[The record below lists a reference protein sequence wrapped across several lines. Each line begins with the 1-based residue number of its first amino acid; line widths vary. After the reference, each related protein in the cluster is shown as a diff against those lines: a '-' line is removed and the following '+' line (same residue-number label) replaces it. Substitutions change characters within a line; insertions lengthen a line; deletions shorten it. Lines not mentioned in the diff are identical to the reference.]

1 MKTKVFW
8 TGDEEAAVFAEAKR
22 LRQADPAATIKDLAV
37 QAQLVLPA
45 ALRKSAKTV
54 GLRMQISALIGRRA
68 AQSSVSSLQSPVS
81 PHPLPTSQ
89 ATASPAPVAP
99 GRALLPG
106 KRKYTPRRSAR
117 PGAIPPS
124 ARTAAPAVDRE
135 SAPNDFLPPLTIE
148 EAADLFI
155 DTMISRFET
164 RFAAR
169 LAVAGRPVECGPAV
183 ADTALGGVGQKHP
196 NIEHQNVELVTS
208 KVYPAPSGAGG
219 SKPNVQSPRGTR
231 DSCRSSTVQRS
242 NVQSSAASPSVPRA
256 NVGLKSMTDDELKSA
271 IVAAQKDGD
280 RLTIIR
286 CTGELRR
293 RDLAANAIE
302 RGLNIGGDE

>member
-1 MKTKVFW
+1 MKTKIYLTDAERKKFIPEFRRIRA
-8 TGDEEAAVFAEAKR
+8 TGLT
-22 LRQADPAATIKDLAV
+22 LRQAWAEAVKILPPDRQPKFCSRIITRLGLAGR
-37 QAQLVLPA
+37 LP
-45 ALRKSAKTV
+45 KS
-54 GLRMQISALIGRRA
+54 S
-68 AQSSVSSLQSPVS
+68 VS

-106 KRKYTPRRSAR
+106 QRKYTPRRSAR